1 MGSAGGNAGLTKTG
15 DMARI
20 HAQTACLSGRSPQR
34 KIPSNRTIRGA
45 DGTPN
50 GSRTRVSAVRGR
62 HPWPLDDG
70 SQIKFSKWMGH

>member
-1 MGSAGGNAGLTKTG
+1 MGQAGDNAGVTKTV
-15 DMARI
+15 DMGRMY
-20 HAQTACLSGRSPQR
+20 AQTACLNGRVPQR
-34 KIPSNRTIRGA
+34 KSPSNLTIRGA